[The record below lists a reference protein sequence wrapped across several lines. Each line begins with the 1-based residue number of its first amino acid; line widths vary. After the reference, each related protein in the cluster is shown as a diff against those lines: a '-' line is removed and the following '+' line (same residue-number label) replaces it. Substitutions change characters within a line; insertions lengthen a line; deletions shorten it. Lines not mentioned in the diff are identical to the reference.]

1 MPTSYYSQNANYLLH
16 RSPVNVVF
24 NVVRHVVVDDVLD
37 HGEVET
43 LRGDVRRHQDIFVA
57 LSGNIIKLQNF
68 QRFYDKKN
76 YIPLLD

>member
-1 MPTSYYSQNANYLLH
+1 M
-16 RSPVNVVF
+16 NVVF

-43 LRGDVRRHQDIFVA
+43 FRGNVRRHQDILVA
-57 LSGNIIKLQNF
+57 LSGGIIKLQNF

-76 YIPLLD
+76 AIALLD